1 MVRMPAIRRWRL
13 AVLLGIVASSLASSA
28 SAQDLKPQETNTQDE
43 GDHAL
48 VLEFG
53 GAGDWSRAE
62 GFHPGGT
69 FAFEVTPI
77 EHWLELEIGFTA
89 IRADASTEM
98 PFDVLF
104 KKPWRLS
111 RQVEFMIGVGPEV
124 VHATGPNR
132 ATFWGL
138 FVGAR
143 FHVLGAQERGMV
155 CRTRLRSD
163 VPWRNDP
170 SRLRDRSRTIDRP
183 LMVTGGVI

>member
-138 FVGAR
+138 SSVLDFMFWARKNVGWYAEPGYEVTFR
-143 FHVLGAQERGMV
+143 GGTTHHGLGIEAGLLIGR
-155 CRTRLRSD
+155 
-163 VPWRNDP
+163 
-170 SRLRDRSRTIDRP
+170 
-183 LMVTGGVI
+183 